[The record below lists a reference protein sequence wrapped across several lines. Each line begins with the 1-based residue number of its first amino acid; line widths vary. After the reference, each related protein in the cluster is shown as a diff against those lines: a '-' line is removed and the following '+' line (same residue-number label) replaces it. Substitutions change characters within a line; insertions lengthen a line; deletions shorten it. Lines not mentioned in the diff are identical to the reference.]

1 VLEESSVQTLM
12 CIEDVPLA
20 AQVDTSERAAALAIH
35 PHRGRGRFLS
45 FGRAMPRGGLMGS
58 DDSKSMSMDELWT
71 LREEARLPEK
81 IAAEKERLEERRR
94 KIEVADKSYKAGSA
108 RWRS

>member
-1 VLEESSVQTLM
+1 
-12 CIEDVPLA
+12 
-20 AQVDTSERAAALAIH
+20 
-35 PHRGRGRFLS
+35 
-45 FGRAMPRGGLMGS
+45 MGS
-58 DDSKSMSMDELWT
+58 DDLKSMSMDELWT

-94 KIEVADKSYKAGSA
+94 KIEVADKSYKAGPA